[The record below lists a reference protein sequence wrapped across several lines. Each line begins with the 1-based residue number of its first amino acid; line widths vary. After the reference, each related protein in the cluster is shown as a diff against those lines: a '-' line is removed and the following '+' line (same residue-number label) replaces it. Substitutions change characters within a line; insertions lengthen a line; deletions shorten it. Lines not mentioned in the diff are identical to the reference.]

1 MRRCPFQFA
10 AVLLATVLF
19 SFPAD
24 AQKGRSPIP
33 VKVIYLHSA
42 NHQKRHHYFGTVQ
55 GSQRADLSFR
65 IPGSLL
71 EFPVALGKRL
81 KKGDL
86 VGRIDPRDYRTALHQ
101 AQSALSRARAKYT
114 QAFNDLKR
122 YEELYKRK
130 VISRAQYDSFRTAAD
145 VARSAVKTAEANVTA
160 ARNALDDTELRA
172 PFNGFIVARM
182 AENFQAVQAKQPV
195 ASLQNLDVI
204 EIVIHLS
211 EEEIATIGVTDDA
224 DVPLRLSEKARID
237 VEGTVNELPGQTF
250 KLQLKEVA
258 VRSNPQTKTYPV
270 TLTMPR
276 PENVRILPGM
286 SINITASI
294 DSGESDGPEE
304 FFVPLSAVAGDMNG
318 NLWVWRVLADGDI
331 KKTAVTLGS
340 FRGDRI
346 QILGDLRLGDKV
358 VVEGARRL
366 TESDR
371 VKIVE

>member
-1 MRRCPFQFA
+1 M
-10 AVLLATVLF
+10 
-19 SFPAD
+19 
-24 AQKGRSPIP
+24 
-33 VKVIYLHSA
+33 
-42 NHQKRHHYFGTVQ
+42 
-55 GSQRADLSFR
+55 
-65 IPGSLL
+65 
-71 EFPVALGKRL
+71 
-81 KKGDL
+81 
-86 VGRIDPRDYRTALHQ
+86 
-101 AQSALSRARAKYT
+101 
-114 QAFNDLKR
+114 
-122 YEELYKRK
+122 
-130 VISRAQYDSFRTAAD
+130 
-145 VARSAVKTAEANVTA
+145 
-160 ARNALDDTELRA
+160 
-172 PFNGFIVARM
+172 
-182 AENFQAVQAKQPV
+182 
-195 ASLQNLDVI
+195 
-204 EIVIHLS
+204 
-211 EEEIATIGVTDDA
+211 
-224 DVPLRLSEKARID
+224 
-237 VEGTVNELPGQTF
+237 EGTVNELPGQTF